1 MTDHEKLTIGTYLEQ
16 VKIITAL
23 ATTLLI
29 TPTVILTL
37 LTEPSVLDRIQAHLP
52 SWRDLLMATNI
63 AFLLCILCTYF
74 IYSSVVGQ
82 ANEGKLD
89 IYRTATR
96 VSSIAQFALLL
107 IGATGLLFVLRQAM

>member
-1 MTDHEKLTIGTYLEQ
+1 MTDHEKLTIATYLEQ
-16 VKIITAL
+16 VKIVTAL

-29 TPTVILTL
+29 TPTVILTM
-37 LTEPSVLDRIQAHLP
+37 LTEQSVLDRIQAHLP
-52 SWRDLLMATNI
+52 PWRDLLLATNI

-82 ANEGKLD
+82 TKEGKHD

-96 VSSIAQFALLL
+96 AFSITQFVLLL
-107 IGATGLLFVLRQAM
+107 LGATGLLVVLRQAM